1 MRFLLHKQPEN
12 PPKPQKYICWI
23 LETDK
28 SFINRKMGKL
38 MVTLVTHH
46 DGRSERN
53 GMKSITVRA
62 RLAASCVFKV
72 LLNAAR
78 RAQTVG
84 DQVKSLVKF
93 SWKSLDIF
101 LGEKKMSFKGLFLRP
116 REDV

>member
-1 MRFLLHKQPEN
+1 MHKQAEN

-53 GMKSITVRA
+53 GMKSITVQA
-62 RLAASCVFKV
+62 QLTASYISKV
-72 LLNAAR
+72 LLNTDTKAS
-78 RAQTVG
+78 G
-84 DQVKSLVKF
+84 
-93 SWKSLDIF
+93 
-101 LGEKKMSFKGLFLRP
+101 
-116 REDV
+116 

>member
-1 MRFLLHKQPEN
+1 MHKQAEN
-12 PPKPQKYICWI
+12 PPKPQKYIWWL

-62 RLAASCVFKV
+62 WLTASCVSKV
-72 LLNAAR
+72 LLN
-78 RAQTVG
+78 G
-84 DQVKSLVKF
+84 DTKAS
-93 SWKSLDIF
+93 
-101 LGEKKMSFKGLFLRP
+101 G
-116 REDV
+116 

>member
-1 MRFLLHKQPEN
+1 
-12 PPKPQKYICWI
+12 
-23 LETDK
+23 
-28 SFINRKMGKL
+28 